1 MGALDTAREIGR
13 IATTATLGKDVID
26 LLEKKVA
33 LLTEQ
38 ITALDEQI
46 TVLGTENTNLKKK
59 AADLEQQ
66 LASFNPIEEA
76 LDDVSIKF
84 LKLLFDHGAVSTSF
98 AAQEL
103 KIAQGI
109 ADYHRDILYRAKLIY
124 EFQPGFVS
132 TTSSFRHR
140 NPTYKLTPKGREYVV
155 KNVLP
160 GT

>member
-1 MGALDTAREIGR
+1 MGALDTAKEIGR

-38 ITALDEQI
+38 ITALE
-46 TVLGTENTNLKKK
+46 TENTNLKKK
-59 AADLEQQ
+59 VTDLEQQ
-66 LASFNPIEEA
+66 LASFNPREEA

-84 LKLLFDHGAVSTSF
+84 LKLLFDHGAISTTF